1 MSLAKPTE
9 RRPLLSQSDHG
20 QNVPANGKPQDGG
33 ERGAFHSL
41 PSQDE
46 QLSNASLA
54 VIMGSIWVRYARDDQ
69 LKS

>member
-1 MSLAKPTE
+1 MSLANPTE
-9 RRPLLSQSDHG
+9 RRPLLSQSDPG
-20 QNVPANGKPQDGG
+20 QNVPANGKPRDGG

-54 VIMGSIWVRYARDDQ
+54 VIMGSIWVRYARHDR